1 MNPLTNT
8 KNQNLINER
17 ELRLGYTGKVS
28 SWHRQY
34 KDSAWIF
41 IGGLSYELTEGDVIC
56 AFSQYG
62 EVANI
67 NLVRDRDTG
76 KPKGFAFL
84 CYENQKSTILAT
96 DNLNGIKLGGRTI
109 RVDHVEKYKVPHM
122 GLLKVGRENPDQI
135 PPSNSVSDFV
145 RQHGCG
151 PEAMQ
156 HISRF
161 QRAKKAG
168 RTEQVSSMQS
178 RQSRS
183 RSPGLDHGR
192 RRQSRSPSPPRGAS
206 KHLPSI
212 SPPREACG
220 CSPPSP
226 CSPSRQSGHS
236 FSRIYHL
243 PPRMKDSPQLPQRCA
258 VFSARGNYRPFPVS
272 ASVRRLQPSTSVS
285 RELEESRLPSPPR
298 QRPRP
303 TSPLSARR
311 EFDHFASSPS
321 PSRGSRPSPVSP
333 LARKG
338 RLPSVSPSRKSGLP
352 SVSFSLKENQA
363 SVSHPHRRERTP
375 SVSPPP
381 KTQQSSISPPRRRRR

>member
-183 RSPGLDHGR
+183 RSPGLDHGDS
-192 RRQSRSPSPPRGAS
+192 SRPHLCPESWKKVDFPHLLVNDPDLLLHCLPGENLTISRLPLPLLVEVDLHLSLHSPA
-206 KHLPSI
+206 KD
-212 SPPREACG
+212 AY
-220 CSPPSP
+220 PPSP
-226 CSPSRQSGHS
+226 LR
-236 FSRIYHL
+236 
-243 PPRMKDSPQLPQRCA
+243 
-258 VFSARGNYRPFPVS
+258 
-272 ASVRRLQPSTSVS
+272 
-285 RELEESRLPSPPR
+285 
-298 QRPRP
+298 
-303 TSPLSARR
+303 
-311 EFDHFASSPS
+311 
-321 PSRGSRPSPVSP
+321 
-333 LARKG
+333 
-338 RLPSVSPSRKSGLP
+338 
-352 SVSFSLKENQA
+352 ENQ
-363 SVSHPHRRERTP
+363 VYHQ
-375 SVSPPP
+375 SPFH
-381 KTQQSSISPPRRRRR
+381 